1 MTKDMG
7 KAKVISDFFALA
19 FTDKT
24 EIFRNPGPLRTKGKY
39 EVRKTHLPCR
49 RIRNI

>member
-24 EIFRNPGPLRTKGKY
+24 DIQESWATENK
-39 EVRKTHLPCR
+39 RKV
-49 RIRNI
+49 